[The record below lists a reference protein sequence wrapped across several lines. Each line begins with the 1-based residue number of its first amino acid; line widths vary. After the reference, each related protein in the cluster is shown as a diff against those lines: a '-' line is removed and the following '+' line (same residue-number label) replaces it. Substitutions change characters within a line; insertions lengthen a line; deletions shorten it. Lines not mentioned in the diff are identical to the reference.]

1 VTAVAVSAGWFAA
14 AWLTG
19 MGLGFIYELLRPLRP
34 RLTALSDGMFTCCL
48 LYAWLH
54 LAFGICGGD
63 IRMAQPAG
71 MLLGALTF
79 RFTAGKPLERIIKK
93 LVRAMSR
100 AVAPAA
106 AFLKKRWKIL
116 KKIFASGRKSVTI
129 KWSNRRH
136 PRRHPGGKT
145 HGKKKESLQ
154 PDPAGLPPQQA
165 FNENG
170 SSRSHRTVYGGA
182 DLSGR
187 CQTFG
192 KREA

>member
-1 VTAVAVSAGWFAA
+1 MTAVAVSAGRFAA
-14 AWLTG
+14 AWLVG
-19 MGLGFIYELLRPLRP
+19 MGLGLIYEVLRPLRP
-34 RLTALSDGMFTCCL
+34 RLTALSDGLFVSCL
-48 LYAWLH
+48 LYAWVH

-71 MLLGALTF
+71 MLLGALAF
-79 RFTAGKPLERIIKK
+79 RLTAGKPLERVIKK
-93 LVRAMSR
+93 LVRAMAR

-106 AFLKKRWKIL
+106 AFLKKRWKNL

-145 HGKKKESLQ
+145 HGKKKEPLQ

-165 FNENG
+165 FDENG
-170 SSRSHRTVYGGA
+170 SGRSHRTVYGGA
-182 DLSGR
+182 DLPGR
-187 CQTFG
+187 CQAFG

>member
-1 VTAVAVSAGWFAA
+1 MTAVAVSAGRFAA
-14 AWLTG
+14 AWLIG

-34 RLTALSDGMFTCCL
+34 RLTALSDGVFTCCL

-100 AVAPAA
+100 AVAPVA
-106 AFLKKRWKIL
+106 AFLKKRW
-116 KKIFASGRKSVTI
+116 
-129 KWSNRRH
+129 
-136 PRRHPGGKT
+136 
-145 HGKKKESLQ
+145 
-154 PDPAGLPPQQA
+154 
-165 FNENG
+165 
-170 SSRSHRTVYGGA
+170 
-182 DLSGR
+182 
-187 CQTFG
+187 
-192 KREA
+192 